1 MAKRLPV
8 SVSVP
13 CMRIGSLARTILII
27 RFKLCVNGPDEL
39 DEETP
44 GVAADRAGFF
54 PVELDPELEVG
65 GRKLG
70 IGREVR
76 VVVGIDQSGE
86 GRRAGGERRWDEQI
100 PVVDR

>member
-13 CMRIGSLARTILII
+13 AYGLNHWQRTILII

-39 DEETP
+39 DEQTP
-44 GVAADRAGFF
+44 GVAADRAGLF

-65 GRKLG
+65 RRKLG
-70 IGREVR
+70 IGREAR
-76 VVVGIDQSGE
+76 VIVGIDQSGE

-100 PVVDR
+100 PVVNR